1 MMRVVGVLMLMV
13 VLAVVAGVIL
23 WGPDGCTVEGAK
35 LARVATDDEV
45 LANAICT
52 YLINAGRPPSTE
64 QGLLALE
71 KEPVSGPKPR
81 RWVQIMKK
89 VPTDPW
95 GNPYGYRVLT
105 EGTGNWSFELSSAGK
120 DGIVGTED
128 DWAKVIDWR

>member
-1 MMRVVGVLMLMV
+1 MMRVVGVLMLMA
-13 VLAVVAGVIL
+13 VLAIVAGVIL

-35 LARVATDDEV
+35 LARGASDSE
-45 LANAICT
+45 AISNSIAT

-64 QGLLALE
+64 QGLLALV
-71 KEPVSGPKPR
+71 KEPVYGPKPR

-120 DGIVGTED
+120 DGIGGTED